1 MSSGHS
7 LVTFKKGNAFKNQFD
22 DIIQYNICGVLS
34 NDFNCFVVDFKQWYL
49 GLSNAFLKV

>member
-34 NDFNCFVVDFKQWYL
+34 NDFHCFVVDSKQWYL